1 MTSSTLMEKANSKI
15 QLNEPER
22 NESYAIVQTS
32 GKQFI
37 LQPGHWYDIDFI
49 KPAKLGDFLYFNK
62 ILLFKKETTIQLGTP
77 FLNAA
82 KLSAKILQ
90 KVQGKKVIVLKTKPK
105 KKYTR
110 TKGHRQMYTRVQIDG

>member
-1 MTSSTLMEKANSKI
+1 MEKANSKI